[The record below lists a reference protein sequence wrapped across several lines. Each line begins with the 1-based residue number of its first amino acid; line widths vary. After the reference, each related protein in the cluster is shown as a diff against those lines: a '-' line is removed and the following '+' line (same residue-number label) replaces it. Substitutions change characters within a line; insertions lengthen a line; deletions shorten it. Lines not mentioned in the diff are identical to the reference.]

1 MIYKILN
8 DELRATT
15 KTRYRI
21 AQETGVGEA
30 ILCRLFHHQTGISV
44 KHVETLLKYFG
55 YEVVKTRK
63 DGK

>member
-1 MIYKILN
+1 MIYKILH

-21 AQETGVGEA
+21 AKETGVGEA

-44 KHVETLLKYFG
+44 KHVETLLDFFG
-55 YEVVKTRK
+55 YEIVKRK
-63 DGK
+63 AKK